1 MMMSKR
7 GISGALAGCL
17 FAVALVAGCTP
28 ANGPGAVNAAYQHVV
43 ESKTIRCGYVVY
55 PPGTIRDPNT
65 NEIHGVFAEALEDAA
80 QSIGYSIEWT
90 EEVGW
95 ATMIEGLRAGRY
107 DAICSPVWGNSTRSQ
122 FAEFTQ
128 PLFYSGI
135 GVYVRADDR
144 RFDGALASINASGVT
159 LATIDGE
166 MTSIIADQDYPEA
179 RREALPQNTDVSQV
193 LLNVVNRRADVT
205 FVEPYIA
212 ESFLANHRG
221 ALRNIAAESPV
232 RIFPNVM
239 MVAKGNTELAG
250 LLNTMISEEINSGNV
265 DRLLAQYDV
274 GSGTFYPVA
283 LPYRQPVRPR
293 AQ

>member
-1 MMMSKR
+1 MLSR
-7 GISGALAGCL
+7 RSLVRTA
-17 FAVALVAGCTP
+17 FACVVSVALLTGCTP
-28 ANGPGAVNAAYQHVV
+28 ASGPGAVNAAYQRVV
-43 ESKTIRCGYVVY
+43 DSKTIRCGYVIY
-55 PPGTIRDPNT
+55 PPGTIRDPNSGR
-65 NEIHGVFAEALEDAA
+65 IHGVFAEALENAA
-80 QSIGYSIEWT
+80 ESIEYRIEWT

-122 FAEFTQ
+122 FAEFTT

-144 RFDGALASINASGVT
+144 RFDGSLAAINSSNVT
-159 LATIDGE
+159 IATIDGE

-212 ESFLANHRG
+212 ESFLANNRG
-221 ALRNIAAESPV
+221 TLRNIAVENPV

-239 MVAKGNTELAG
+239 MVAKGNSELAA

-265 DRLLAQYDV
+265 DRLLAQYDI

-293 AQ
+293 PQ